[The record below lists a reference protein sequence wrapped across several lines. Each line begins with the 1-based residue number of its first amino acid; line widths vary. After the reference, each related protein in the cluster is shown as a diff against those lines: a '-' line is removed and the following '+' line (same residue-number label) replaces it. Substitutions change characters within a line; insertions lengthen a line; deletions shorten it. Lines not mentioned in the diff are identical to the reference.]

1 MEGPA
6 PHFLSR
12 PAARSSFTG
21 KCTASAQ
28 SSPRSFNARRSRI
41 WCYRWNATGSSPS
54 CNRSR
59 AGRAQPAVPF
69 ATIRTTIPSWS
80 SDAEARPR
88 PHRGDHRSGMAS
100 RFPDDGL
107 PLGARG
113 ALRDGRGRACAG
125 AGKKS
130 GNRQLQ
136 GQIDGGNCLRNA
148 RAGTG
153 TVVAV
158 DPHTS
163 PATTDPDLRG
173 KTTTYEDFV
182 ANLRTAGVF
191 ERVEIERVY
200 SHELAREWKD
210 SIRFLWIDGDHTYE
224 GAKADLDMFK
234 PYLVDGAIVAMHD
247 VLGTFEGALRVFV
260 EEVLDSDDFGAA
272 GFSGSIGWAQYRPRD
287 GKAARFRRRR
297 RLLAVPARRLI
308 PVARRADHGLHGW
321 NKFLYKLWRPLAPH
335 GDVSLKYLAAVTS

>member
-1 MEGPA
+1 MPKHDLEHIAAIIDQGWRRVSA
-6 PHFLSR
+6 TTGYLSER
-12 PAARSSFTG
+12 
-21 KCTASAQ
+21 
-28 SSPRSFNARRSRI
+28 
-41 WCYRWNATGSSPS
+41 
-54 CNRSR
+54 
-59 AGRAQPAVPF
+59 
-69 ATIRTTIPSWS
+69 
-80 SDAEARPR
+80 EARFL
-88 PHRGDHRSGMAS
+88 MAAAALA
-100 RFPDDGL
+100 P
-107 PLGARG
+107 ARG
-113 ALRDGRGRACAG
+113 KNLEIGSFKGRSTVGIAYVTRELG
-125 AGKKS
+125 
-130 GNRQLQ
+130 L
-136 GQIDGGNCLRNA
+136 
-148 RAGTG
+148 G

-163 PATTDPDLRG
+163 PATTDPDLHG
-173 KTTTYEDFV
+173 ETTSYEDFV
-182 ANLRTAGVF
+182 SNLRTAGVF
-191 ERVEIERVY
+191 ERVEIERAY
-200 SHELAREWKD
+200 SHDLARKWTD

-287 GKAARFRRRR
+287 GKSARFRRRR

-308 PVARRADHGLHGW
+308 PVARRADQGLHGW